1 LQYSGYIRKNELG
14 KLEKATYITR
24 FVSIRKNTILLN
36 GENVFQHH
44 EESPFAEFSKSA
56 YKNLEMNYP
65 KFYKMDDL
73 SKLALL
79 ASETLFQSVDINP
92 GKENIAL
99 VLANKSASLDT
110 DVKHQQSIADPDSFY
125 PSPAIFVYTLAN
137 ICLGEISIKYKLQT
151 ENAFFVFPNFNSEF
165 MCAYTNQ
172 ILQTGKAEKA
182 LCGWIEFFDNDYEAF
197 VYLIEDRGEI
207 EHNTNTIKKLY
218 TT

>member
-1 LQYSGYIRKNELG
+1 
-14 KLEKATYITR
+14 LEKTTYITR
-24 FVSIRKNTILLN
+24 FVSIRKNTIFLN
-36 GENVFQHH
+36 GEKAFENP
-44 EESPFAEFSKSA
+44 EEIPFSEFSKNA

-79 ASETLFQSVDINP
+79 ASETLFQSAELNP
-92 GKENIAL
+92 PEENIAL
-99 VLANKSASLDT
+99 ILANKSASLDT
-110 DVKHQQSIADPDSFY
+110 DVKHQQSIANADSFY

-165 MCAYTNQ
+165 ICAYTNQ

-182 LCGWIEFFDNDYEAF
+182 ICGWIELFGNDYEAF
-197 VYLIEDRGEI
+197 VYLIEEKGEM
-207 EHNTNTIKKLY
+207 EHNANTIKKLY